1 MTWVKIAD
9 TFADDPRLESA
20 GPEALV
26 LHVAGLCYCS
36 RQLTDGRVPARA
48 ARRLWSL
55 ENVDAAL
62 EALVREG
69 LWERL
74 EDGSYRIVEYLNDQ
88 PSAEQVLEQRAQK
101 AKRQAAWRAKR
112 VGGRASTDASRSP
125 STDVSQDTPVDA
137 APPRPAP
144 KEAGRGA
151 WRLSTGRATSAHDI
165 QGQLQQL
172 EQSGDDGRTA
182 VAEARR
188 VLPLNATAAA
198 VAAEAR
204 RQLRYQREEQAL

>member
-1 MTWVKIAD
+1 MTWVKISD
-9 TFADDPRLESA
+9 TFAEDPRLESA

-26 LHVAGLCYCS
+26 LHVAGLCYCA

-55 ENVDAAL
+55 DDVDAAL

-69 LWERL
+69 MWERL
-74 EDGSYRIVEYLNDQ
+74 EDGSYRIVEYLSDQ
-88 PSAEQVLEQRAQK
+88 PSAEDVLEQRP
-101 AKRQAAWRAKR
+101 RRR
-112 VGGRASTDASRSP
+112 RGRRPGERSGRAGVYRRAAFLVYRRVTRRSCRP
-125 STDVSQDTPVDA
+125 RP
-137 APPRPAP
+137 APPAP

-151 WRLSTGRATSAHDI
+151 RRFRTGRATPAHDL
-165 QGQLQQL
+165 QGQLDPM

-182 VAEARR
+182 VEEARR

-204 RQLRYQREEQAL
+204 WQLRYQREEQAL

>member
-1 MTWVKIAD
+1 MSWVKISD

-48 ARRLWSL
+48 ARRLWSV

-69 LWERL
+69 LWEPL
-74 EDGSYRIVEYLNDQ
+74 EDGSYRIVEYLSDQ

-112 VGGRASTDASRSP
+112 AGDTPSTDAPRSPSTDASR
-125 STDVSQDTPVDA
+125 DAPVDP

-144 KEAGRGA
+144 KEGGRGA
-151 WRLSTGRATSAHDI
+151 RRLSTGRATPAHDV
-165 QGQLQQL
+165 QGQL
-172 EQSGDDGRTA
+172 EQMEQCGDGGRTA

-188 VLPLNATAAA
+188 VLPLDTTPAA
-198 VAAEAR
+198 VLAEAR
-204 RQLRYQREEQAL
+204 RHLGYQREEPAL